1 MDKIIDAIAHVMMPQ
16 LTGVY
21 LNPVENVGYYIS
33 NIIGALV
40 LIFYSYQFFY
50 IFLAMIRKPRTYKQ
64 TDQTKRYGVIIA
76 ARNEE
81 KVLPELLK
89 SIAAQ
94 TYPKERVDV
103 FVIADNCDDRTA
115 DVAREMGAIVYE
127 RNCKAQVGKG
137 YAMRFL
143 FNRMKADGIFQ
154 NYDAYIV
161 FDADNIL
168 TANYIAEMDKAYCA
182 GHRVVTSFR
191 NSKNYG
197 KNWISS
203 GYALWFMRE
212 STHLNNPRSILG
224 TSSFISGTGFLV
236 DREII
241 ERNNGWKHFL
251 LTEDIEFTADCI
263 LHGDHV
269 GYCHEAEFF
278 DEQPESFRQSWWQ
291 RKRWAK
297 GLFQVFRYYGT
308 GLLKGVFKLDWSC
321 FDMTMNIMP
330 AFILSAVQCL
340 STAVLLILN
349 LIVYHTFSTTL
360 VICLSQFLLFGY
372 ILFFILGLLIFIAE
386 WKRIRCNKF
395 RAILLLF
402 TFPLFMLTYIPVS
415 FSAFLSRSVTW
426 KPVEHNRAM
435 SIEEFAET
443 EAQEKHAVPACDE
456 SAENE

>member
-50 IFLAMIRKPRTYKQ
+50 IFLAMIRKPRKYKE

-103 FVIADNCDDRTA
+103 FVIADNCDDHTA

-154 NYDAYIV
+154 NYDAYII

-360 VICLSQFLLFGY
+360 VICLAQFLLFGY

-395 RAILLLF
+395 KAILLLF

-435 SIEEFAET
+435 SIEEFAAA
-443 EAQEKHAVPACDE
+443 EAQAKGEALACDE
-456 SAENE
+456 SPDNE

>member
-50 IFLAMIRKPRTYKQ
+50 IFLAIIRKPRKYQ
-64 TDQTKRYGVIIA
+64 ATDQTKRYGVIIA

-89 SIAAQ
+89 SIAVQ
-94 TYPKERVDV
+94 TYPSDLVDV
-103 FVIADNCDDRTA
+103 FVIADNCEDRTA
-115 DVAREMGAIVYE
+115 DIAREMGATVYE

-137 YAMRFL
+137 YALRFL

-154 NYDAYIV
+154 NYDAYMI
-161 FDADNIL
+161 FDADNVL
-168 TANYIAEMDKAYCA
+168 SANYIEEMDKAYCA

-330 AFILSAVQCL
+330 AFIMSAVQCL

-349 LIVYHTFSTTL
+349 LIIYQTFSTTL
-360 VICLSQFLLFGY
+360 VICLAQFLLFGY

-386 WKRIRCNKF
+386 WKRIRCNKLK
-395 RAILLLF
+395 AILLLF

-435 SIEEFAET
+435 GLEEISDDGE
-443 EAQEKHAVPACDE
+443 QEDVTATSVDE
-456 SAENE
+456 VNTK

>member
-50 IFLAMIRKPRTYKQ
+50 IFLAIIRKPRKYQ
-64 TDQTKRYGVIIA
+64 ATDQTKRYGVIIA

-89 SIAAQ
+89 SIAVQ
-94 TYPKERVDV
+94 TYPSDLVDV

-115 DVAREMGAIVYE
+115 DIAREMGATVYE

-137 YAMRFL
+137 YALRFL

-154 NYDAYIV
+154 NYDAYMI
-161 FDADNIL
+161 FDADNVL
-168 TANYIAEMDKAYCA
+168 SANYIEEMDKAYCA

-241 ERNNGWKHFL
+241 GRNNGWKHFL

-330 AFILSAVQCL
+330 AFIMSAVQCL

-349 LIVYHTFSTTL
+349 LIIYQTFSTTL
-360 VICLSQFLLFGY
+360 VICLAQFLLFGY

-386 WKRIRCNKF
+386 WKRIRCNKLK
-395 RAILLLF
+395 AILLLF

-435 SIEEFAET
+435 GLEEISDDGE
-443 EAQEKHAVPACDE
+443 QEDVTATSVDE
-456 SAENE
+456 VNTK

>member
-16 LTGVY
+16 LAGAY

-50 IFLAMIRKPRTYKQ
+50 IFLAMIRKPRKYKE

-94 TYPKERVDV
+94 TYPSDRVDV
-103 FVIADNCDDRTA
+103 FVIADNCEDRTA
-115 DVAREMGAIVYE
+115 DVAREMGAHVYE
-127 RNCKAQVGKG
+127 RNCKAQIGKG
-137 YAMRFL
+137 YALRFL
-143 FNRMKADGIFQ
+143 FNRIKADGIFQ
-154 NYDAYIV
+154 NYDAYMI
-161 FDADNIL
+161 FDADNVL
-168 TANYIAEMDKAYCA
+168 TANYIEEMDKAYCA

-224 TSSFISGTGFLV
+224 TSSFISGTGFMV

-269 GYCHEAEFF
+269 GYCHDAEFF

-349 LIVYHTFSTTL
+349 LIIYQTFSTTL
-360 VICLSQFLLFGY
+360 VICLTQFLLFGY

-395 RAILLLF
+395 KAILLLF

-435 SIEEFAET
+435 GIDELSDDAEQAD
-443 EAQEKHAVPACDE
+443 EARTSTDE
-456 SAENE
+456 VNTK

>member
-50 IFLAMIRKPRTYKQ
+50 IFLAIIRKPRKYQ
-64 TDQTKRYGVIIA
+64 ATDQTKRYGVIIA

-89 SIAAQ
+89 SIAVQ
-94 TYPKERVDV
+94 TYPSDLVDV

-115 DVAREMGAIVYE
+115 DIAREMGATVYE

-137 YAMRFL
+137 YALRFL

-154 NYDAYIV
+154 NYDAYMI
-161 FDADNIL
+161 FDADNVL
-168 TANYIAEMDKAYCA
+168 SANYIEEMDKAYCA

-330 AFILSAVQCL
+330 AFIMSAVQCL

-349 LIVYHTFSTTL
+349 LIIYQTFSTTL
-360 VICLSQFLLFGY
+360 VICLAQFLLFGY

-386 WKRIRCNKF
+386 WKRIRCNKLK
-395 RAILLLF
+395 AILLLF

-435 SIEEFAET
+435 GLEEISDDGE
-443 EAQEKHAVPACDE
+443 QEDVTATSVDE
-456 SAENE
+456 VNTK